1 MRVSLDGCW
10 AKLDRAKGHVEELRA
25 KIEQEAVK
33 NSGLISLQHEYDPND
48 RAVIYRI
55 NRVVQIH
62 EHWPLIF
69 GDAVHNLRCA
79 LDHLMWQLA
88 VLHLGRQ
95 PTRAQAKQIQFPL
108 VSRAKD
114 FTRANLFLRHI
125 RNADIDH
132 LKPFQPY
139 KRRKKGEM
147 HPLLKLVSLSNVDKH
162 RKLHLLVVVPQSAS
176 FTNRPDAYRDC
187 APNPRL
193 MPDGSIAHAL
203 LLPPRRPPRPGD
215 VILRT
220 FVHPL
225 GPNPDVEFD
234 TSFIGHVATGKLGPI
249 LPMLDA
255 MARYVASVLRAFEP
269 II

>member
-1 MRVSLDGCW
+1 VRISLDDCR

-25 KIEQEAVK
+25 EIEREAAN

-55 NRVVQIH
+55 NYVVQIH

-88 VLHLGRQ
+88 VIHLRRQ
-95 PTRAQAKQIQFPL
+95 PTTAEAKQIQFPV

-114 FTRANLFLRHI
+114 FTRSNRFLRHI
-125 RNADIDH
+125 RNADIDR

-139 KRRKKGEM
+139 KRRRKGEM
-147 HPLLKLVSLSNVDKH
+147 HPLPKLVYLSNVDKH
-162 RKLHLLVVVPQSAS
+162 RKLHLLVVAPQSAS

-187 APNPRL
+187 VPDPRL
-193 MPDGSIAHAL
+193 MPDGSMAHAL

-220 FVHPL
+220 FVHPI
-225 GPNPDVEFD
+225 GSNPDVEFD
-234 TSFIGHVATGKLGPI
+234 ASFTGYVATGKLGPI
-249 LPMLDA
+249 LPMLDD
-255 MARYVASVLRAFEP
+255 MVRYVSSVIQAFKS
-269 II
+269 IT

>member
-25 KIEQEAVK
+25 EIEREAAK

-48 RAVIYRI
+48 MAVIYRI
-55 NRVVQIH
+55 NRVVHIQ
-62 EHWPLIF
+62 ERWPLIF
-69 GDAVHNLRCA
+69 GDAIHNLRCA

-88 VLHLGRQ
+88 IIHLRRQ
-95 PTRAQAKQIQFPL
+95 PTAKEAKQIQFPL

-114 FTRANLFLRHI
+114 FTRAHSLLRHI
-125 RNADIDH
+125 RNADIDR

-147 HPLLKLVSLSNVDKH
+147 HPLPKLVYLSNVDKH
-162 RKLHLLVVVPQSAS
+162 RKLHLLVVATHRTS
-176 FTNRPDAYRDC
+176 FTNRADAYRDC
-187 APNPRL
+187 APDFRL
-193 MPDGSIAHAL
+193 MPDGKMANWL
-203 LLPPRRPPRPGD
+203 VLPPQRQPRLGD
-215 VILRT
+215 VILRV

-225 GPNPDVEFD
+225 GPNPDVELD
-234 TSFIGHVATGKLGPI
+234 ASLTGHVAIGKLGPI

-269 II
+269 IT